1 MAEELA
7 ARYAAGRLYVGCLHG
22 LRQLQGGFDRRKQPQ
37 TDRSLL
43 HFLFINSRHPDHR
56 HHTAGARA
64 VLEVR
69 KENRD

>member
-1 MAEELA
+1 MGHRGSEREMVEELA

-43 HFLFINSRHPDHR
+43 VEGN
-56 HHTAGARA
+56 GG
-64 VLEVR
+64 VLDLT
-69 KENRD
+69 KPGGYI